1 MAVFWTLAGLMTA
14 VALAIVLVPLLRA
27 RPPAGPSSLE
37 ANLEALRGQ
46 RRELEADIVAGVVPA
61 ESREAVLEEL
71 VRRADADLA
80 ANPPAVVPDRG
91 KPWIAVAIAALGIPT
106 VAFGLYLALGVPMAA
121 DPRMAAAAGAAGAD
135 PMDQKSVEDMVAK
148 LAVKVRERPDDARGW
163 ALLARSTAALGRFEE
178 SAKAFEHLAGLVPN
192 DAQVL
197 ADYADSL
204 GMAQGQKLAGK
215 PFELVKKA
223 LEIDPANKKALAL
236 AATASMELGRNAES
250 ISYWERLAA
259 SLPPGS
265 EDEKEVQE
273 VLGELRRKS
282 GGTAALAMAPK
293 AAPAKAAAAP
303 AGNTSVSGL
312 VTVAPEVA
320 SRINAG
326 DTLFVFA
333 RSEGG
338 PRAPLAVL
346 RGSARELPLR
356 FALDDTMAMS
366 PQWSLSRATDV
377 RIEARVS
384 KTGNAMPQPGDVT
397 GTSSVVKPGARDVRI
412 VLDKV
417 LP

>member
-14 VALAIVLVPLLRA
+14 VALAFVLVPLLRA
-27 RPPAGPSSLE
+27 RPLAGPSAME

-46 RRELEADIVAGVVPA
+46 RRELEADIAAGVVAA
-61 ESREAVLEEL
+61 EARDQVLDEL
-71 VRRADADLA
+71 LHRADADLA
-80 ANPPAVVPDRG
+80 AAPPAVVPDRG
-91 KPWIAVAIAALGIPT
+91 RPWIAVAAAALGIPAL
-106 VAFGLYLALGVPMAA
+106 AFGLYLAIGTPVAM
-121 DPRMAAAAGAAGAD
+121 DPRAASTAGGET
-135 PMDQKSVEDMVAK
+135 MDQKSVEDLVAK

-163 ALLARSTAALGRFEE
+163 SLLARSTAALGRFEE
-178 SAKAFEHLAGLVPN
+178 SAKAYEHLATLMPD

-223 LEIDPANKKALAL
+223 LAIDPANKKALAL
-236 AATASMELGRNAES
+236 AATASMELGRNGES

-259 SLPPGS
+259 ALPPGS
-265 EDEKEVQE
+265 DDEKEVQE
-273 VLGELRRKS
+273 VLGELRRKT
-282 GGTAALAMAPK
+282 GGAPSLAAAPK
-293 AAPAKAAAAP
+293 AAAPAKAAAAP
-303 AGNTSVSGL
+303 AAGKSVSGV

-320 SRINAG
+320 SRIQAG

-333 RSEGG
+333 RAEGG

-346 RGSARELPLR
+346 RGSAKELPLR
-356 FALDDTMAMS
+356 FALDDSMAMS
-366 PQWSLSRATDV
+366 PQWSLSGASDV

-384 KTGNAMPQPGDVT
+384 KSGNAMPQPGDVI
-397 GTSSVVKPGARDVRI
+397 GSSSVVKPGARDVRI